1 MTSILAKLAQKPSDK
16 AIRITR
22 VVFALVLIALIY
34 LWWDS
39 TILNFGIPESALYA
53 LYIFPAIGLI
63 RGILDPGIFRKK
75 IWKWTIVSMGAIMMI
90 LSLFILDDVV
100 TETHIT
106 PTTTTVSGE
115 QQIRVDDILKNTSET
130 KFSLSTDNWFGF
142 FGFILIIVGVALN
155 GKNITT
161 KNERYGEKVTKIR
174 V

>member
-1 MTSILAKLAQKPSDK
+1 MNILAKLAAKPSDK

-22 VVFALVLIALIY
+22 VVFALVLIVLIY

-39 TILNFGIPESALYA
+39 TILNFGIPKSALYA

-75 IWKWTIVSMGAIMMI
+75 IWKWTIVSIGAIIMI

-115 QQIRVDDILKNTSET
+115 KQIRVDDILKNTSET
-130 KFSLSTDNWFGF
+130 KFSLSIDNWFGF
-142 FGFILIIVGVALN
+142 LGFILIIVGVALN

>member
-1 MTSILAKLAQKPSDK
+1 MTSILSKLAAKPSDK

-22 VVFALVLIALIY
+22 VVFALILIALIY

-39 TILNFGIPESALYA
+39 TVLNFGIPKFALYV
-53 LYIFPAIGLI
+53 LYIFPAIGLM

-90 LSLFILDDVV
+90 LSVFFLDDVV
-100 TETHIT
+100 TEIQLT

-115 QQIRVDDILKNTSET
+115 KQIRVDDILKNTSET

-142 FGFILIIVGVALN
+142 LGFILIIVGIALN

-161 KNERYGEKVTKIR
+161 KNERHGEKVTKIR